1 MTTAIIF
8 YFGAVIWLSNFL
20 MLLLSEELIG
30 AGICFYLTLASLLG
44 AIIYVPSI

>member
-1 MTTAIIF
+1 MTIAIVY

-20 MLLLSEELIG
+20 MFLLSEELIG

-44 AIIYVPSI
+44 AILAVPAL